1 VPRKP
6 KPGLPSRKQVL
17 DYIASSDQ
25 PAGKREIARAFGL
38 KGNDK
43 IGLKVLLRDM
53 ADEGLID
60 SSPGRA
66 FHQAGGVPKV
76 TVLRVA
82 SIDDGGNVWAV
93 PEQWHADTPAPK
105 LRVIERG
112 KRSALALNDRI
123 LARTEERGQ
132 GHIAH
137 PMKKLARA
145 AELVLGV
152 VRQEGDKFWLSPV
165 DKKERR
171 ELPILELGDA
181 QPGDLVLCEPSGRP
195 PRVSARVD
203 AVLGDPF
210 APRSFSLIAIHK
222 HGIRDRFKDE
232 AIEEARKVA
241 KQPLGDD
248 REDLTHLPIVAIDPA
263 DARDH
268 DDAIW
273 AKAREDGDGWDA
285 IVAIADVSFYV
296 RPGSELDREARARGN
311 SVYFPDRVVPMLP
324 EELSADICS
333 LKEGQERA
341 AMACHL
347 HVGKGGQ
354 LKSWKFTRAKICVS
368 ANIAYEDAQAAID
381 GEKGRVDP
389 QIVENALKPLWD
401 CWKALFA
408 ARAKR
413 EPLDL
418 DLPERR
424 VVLDEKG
431 RILSVAAR
439 ERLDA
444 HRLVEDYMIAANVA
458 AARALEAKKAPVMYR
473 VHETPSREKLVA
485 LKDYLATFDLEFALG
500 QVIKP
505 GTFNAILERFGDRE
519 GRTEIMEQVLRTQM
533 QARYSPERLGHFGL
547 ALATYAHFTSPIRRY
562 ADLVVH
568 RALTRWY
575 KLGEGGLT
583 DQEAGS
589 MEVTG
594 ELISTLERRAMEAE
608 RDTVDR
614 YVAAFLA
621 DQVGQIVRC
630 RITGVQPFGF
640 FATVDELGGDGLVL
654 AADLGT
660 EYFRYDEKARIL
672 VGDESGETYRVG
684 QRLELRL
691 AEANPV
697 SGGLRF
703 QLPEGSYGGPSTPRR
718 DRVRTGAK
726 RPQGRRGRPGNI
738 RHDSRRH

>member
-1 VPRKP
+1 MT
-6 KPGLPSRKQVL
+6 G
-17 DYIASSDQ
+17 ASATQ
-25 PAGKREIARAFGL
+25 TF
-38 KGNDK
+38 
-43 IGLKVLLRDM
+43 
-53 ADEGLID
+53 
-60 SSPGRA
+60 
-66 FHQAGGVPKV
+66 
-76 TVLRVA
+76 
-82 SIDDGGNVWAV
+82 
-93 PEQWHADTPAPK
+93 
-105 LRVIERG
+105 
-112 KRSALALNDRI
+112 
-123 LARTEERGQ
+123 
-132 GHIAH
+132 
-137 PMKKLARA
+137 
-145 AELVLGV
+145 
-152 VRQEGDKFWLSPV
+152 
-165 DKKERR
+165 
-171 ELPILELGDA
+171 
-181 QPGDLVLCEPSGRP
+181 
-195 PRVSARVD
+195 
-203 AVLGDPF
+203 
-210 APRSFSLIAIHK
+210 
-222 HGIRDRFKDE
+222 
-232 AIEEARKVA
+232 
-241 KQPLGDD
+241 
-248 REDLTHLPIVAIDPA
+248 
-263 DARDH
+263 
-268 DDAIW
+268 
-273 AKAREDGDGWDA
+273 
-285 IVAIADVSFYV
+285 
-296 RPGSELDREARARGN
+296 EARARGN

-333 LKEGQERA
+333 LKEGEERA

-347 HVGKGGQ
+347 HVGKDGQ
-354 LKSWKFTRAKICVS
+354 LKSHKFTRAKICVA
-368 ANIAYEDAQAAID
+368 ANIAYEDAQAAMD
-381 GEKGRVDP
+381 GEAGRVDP
-389 QIVENALKPLWD
+389 RIVENALKPLWA
-401 CWKALFA
+401 CWQALFA
-408 ARAKR
+408 ARQKR

-473 VHETPSREKLVA
+473 VHETPGREKLVA
-485 LKDYLATFDLEFALG
+485 LKDYLSTFDLDFALG

-505 GTFNAILERFGDRE
+505 GIFNAILDRFGDRE

-533 QARYSPERLGHFGL
+533 QARYGIERLGHFGL

-575 KLGEGGLT
+575 KLGDGGLT
-583 DQEAGS
+583 DHEVEA

-621 DQVGQIVRC
+621 DRVGQIVRC

-660 EYFRYDEKARIL
+660 EYFRYDEKARTL
-672 VGDESGETYRVG
+672 VGDETGETYRVG
-684 QRLELRL
+684 QRLDLRL

-703 QLPEGSYGGPSTPRR
+703 QLPEGSYGGPGTTRR

-726 RPQGRRGRPGNI
+726 RPQGRRGRPANI
-738 RHDSRRH
+738 RHQGKRR